1 MATPQPCGPRRRPN
15 WQMEPRS
22 AAAGRVE
29 TSGVWVPIQAA
40 GRACATG
47 AAAVSRAILVPLGPS
62 LSGAFVR
69 FGIPS
74 SPSPTAASCA
84 AGLLER
90 GRYLSRAANRC
101 QVGLDGSPRF
111 RGVCRRDLWVGS
123 GGRCGDVECF
133 CIPAVFRAWGRE
145 TQRSDL
151 RRVVYALGGPRCRHQ
166 PAKRPPSARHARRDA
181 ATGRREKRRGRPNAS
196 VCSTR

>member
-133 CIPAVFRAWGRE
+133 CIQQCSAWGLVNDGRLASSGVCSWWSE
-145 TQRSDL
+145 TSAISL
-151 RRVVYALGGPRCRHQ
+151 KNGTVSPPRRRRCCDR
-166 PAKRPPSARHARRDA
+166 AS
-181 ATGRREKRRGRPNAS
+181 GEKRRGRPSAS
-196 VCSTR
+196 G